1 METELKYVAGE
12 FEGYFYTLQK
22 TALAANEPFPIDSL
36 HNVYLYRG
44 ELREVKIIE
53 EYKVQE
59 HLNRESLLL
68 HNVTNIQ
75 LHPNDS
81 LPFKDKRIYNFEE
94 VLIKNPE
101 VVYSWEHYDKTYGIV
116 KGSILGKIGKI
127 TAPGGGT
134 IPPPQPPL
142 PTDPDSQKGGCESL
156 LPKGCSNSISPGGCL
171 PSLLGQNKGCF
182 DLLKLLALLGLLIAA
197 LSYLFNSCNKND
209 GNTIPLPIHDT
220 VIKRDTI
227 RIKTEGDTLKY
238 VDSTTVKDVEM
249 VPLPNVQFKTNSNI
263 LLPGSEK
270 DLKKLAENLIKNKNV
285 NATIIGHTDNVG
297 KPEANMN
304 LSQRRAESVRQA
316 LIRYGVEANRL
327 EAIGKGDTE
336 ARADNSTLEG
346 RMLNRRVEVILTKL
360 KESNTKRTRLE

>member
-36 HNVYLYRG
+36 HNVHLYRG

-81 LPFKDKRIYNFEE
+81 LPFKDKRIYNFKE
-94 VLIKNPE
+94 VLIKNPK
-101 VVYSWEHYDKTYGIV
+101 VVYSWEHDDKTYGIV
-116 KGSILGKIGKI
+116 KGSILGEIGDKSI
-127 TAPGGGT
+127 GIKGP
-134 IPPPQPPL
+134 
-142 PTDPDSQKGGCESL
+142 DPDKDPDPNPPKDGGCLESMR
-156 LPKGCSNSISPGGCL
+156 KGCSNSISPGGCL
-171 PSLLGQNKGCF
+171 PSLLGQNKGCL

-197 LSYLFNSCNKND
+197 LSYLFNTCNKNG